1 MAPSWFVA
9 HLVACGI
16 LSSVQALQLPNYV
29 GLKTSQNNSILDITF
44 HNPNS
49 TLNFWNQDT
58 TNGLTDIVAKLQK
71 DNETKVVVFRSD
83 VPRYWIGHLDLTMP
97 DLTETWP
104 SYAELIYNISALPQ
118 VTIGAVEG
126 RARGIGNEFLV
137 SLDMRFATKND
148 TLIGQPEVG
157 SGLIPGGGGS
167 QFLPGLIGRGLAME
181 YILSA
186 KDISASEAEKI
197 GWINKAFDTSAEM
210 NTYIDGLT
218 SRLRLFPQQALASA
232 KKSINRRTA
241 PKIEDTQPDASAF
254 VKRLEDPVV
263 QALSAKTAAVYQKSS
278 AFEIELDLGNSL
290 LQLYQ

>member
-1 MAPSWFVA
+1 
-9 HLVACGI
+9 
-16 LSSVQALQLPNYV
+16 
-29 GLKTSQNNSILDITF
+29 
-44 HNPNS
+44 
-49 TLNFWNQDT
+49 
-58 TNGLTDIVAKLQK
+58 
-71 DNETKVVVFRSD
+71 
-83 VPRYWIGHLDLTMP
+83 
-97 DLTETWP
+97 
-104 SYAELIYNISALPQ
+104 
-118 VTIGAVEG
+118 
-126 RARGIGNEFLV
+126 
-137 SLDMRFATKND
+137 
-148 TLIGQPEVG
+148 
-157 SGLIPGGGGS
+157 
-167 QFLPGLIGRGLAME
+167 ME

>member
-241 PKIEDTQPDASAF
+241 PKLEDIQPDASAF
-254 VKRLEDPVV
+254 VKRLEDPVM

>member
-1 MAPSWFVA
+1 MALSWFVA

-29 GLKTSQNNSILDITF
+29 GLKPSQNNSILDITF

-58 TNGLTDIVAKLQK
+58 TNGLTDIVGKLQK

-157 SGLIPGGGGS
+157 SGLIPGGGGN

-181 YILSA
+181 YTLSA

-241 PKIEDTQPDASAF
+241 PKLEDIQPDASAF

>member
-1 MAPSWFVA
+1 
-9 HLVACGI
+9 
-16 LSSVQALQLPNYV
+16 
-29 GLKTSQNNSILDITF
+29 
-44 HNPNS
+44 
-49 TLNFWNQDT
+49 
-58 TNGLTDIVAKLQK
+58 
-71 DNETKVVVFRSD
+71 
-83 VPRYWIGHLDLTMP
+83 
-97 DLTETWP
+97 
-104 SYAELIYNISALPQ
+104 
-118 VTIGAVEG
+118 
-126 RARGIGNEFLV
+126 
-137 SLDMRFATKND
+137 
-148 TLIGQPEVG
+148 
-157 SGLIPGGGGS
+157 
-167 QFLPGLIGRGLAME
+167 ME
-181 YILSA
+181 YTLSA

-263 QALSAKTAAVYQKSS
+263 QALSVKTAAVYQKSS

>member
-9 HLVACGI
+9 RLVACGI

-44 HNPNS
+44 HNSNS

-210 NTYIDGLT
+210 NTYINGLT

-232 KKSINRRTA
+232 KRSINRRTA
-241 PKIEDTQPDASAF
+241 PKLEDIQPDASAF

-263 QALSAKTAAVYQKSS
+263 QALSVKTAAVYQKSS

>member
-186 KDISASEAEKI
+186 KDTSASEAEKI

-241 PKIEDTQPDASAF
+241 PKLEDIQPDASAF

>member
-1 MAPSWFVA
+1 
-9 HLVACGI
+9 
-16 LSSVQALQLPNYV
+16 
-29 GLKTSQNNSILDITF
+29 
-44 HNPNS
+44 
-49 TLNFWNQDT
+49 
-58 TNGLTDIVAKLQK
+58 
-71 DNETKVVVFRSD
+71 
-83 VPRYWIGHLDLTMP
+83 MP

-241 PKIEDTQPDASAF
+241 PKLEDIQPDASAF